1 MNDLFKNMPENAQ
14 HKLLELLKSHTY
26 SFSSNMVIPK
36 DILHIKSILIVLEGS
51 IEINKLDYNDNE
63 TTIDLLSKND
73 IITTFTLPLLD
84 SDYNLYLKEQSKI
97 LVLDFDFVISSEVN
111 NKYYNQL
118 LKNLLDILSKK
129 MINNNNRMEIMAN
142 KTIRNKLLTYF
153 KQLSKKY
160 NRDVI
165 YLPFNFTSL
174 ANYLCVDRSAMNR
187 ELKHMKDESLI
198 EIKGKKIKLNYYI
211 N

>member
-174 ANYLCVDRSAMNR
+174 ANYLCVDRSSMNR